1 MADYFNPTTD
11 FQPELPQYAKDIV
24 EPIEEEELIQQQQ
37 AQAMEEE
44 IAAGEK
50 AGPPS
55 PELDQGEPA
64 ENLQPEE
71 EPEEEVQQPPQ
82 NALDYLSSGRSIAG
96 NPMETMEDLTTLGQ
110 GLVDTT
116 LDIASSLLPW
126 LKPVDDWWEEVS
138 GKKQQAPE
146 DKFVRDVS
154 AIVIPT
160 ALTGGAASAGL
171 TSAATKLGYAGL
183 TKGGT
188 AALGKVAVDAAAGT
202 IIEGFS
208 EQTYEAGNLSDLL
221 NNQFGIQTPWATQED
236 DSPDVIYKKNMYES
250 AALGGVVG
258 IFDVALSSN
267 LFKGLKQETTVV
279 PKNAAAKEAIEDSSL
294 ITHIKFKDGT
304 KASIRTMDKVAIDD
318 NARVAAQNEE
328 AVIRFKK
335 ATEQDFTETKETYIQ
350 SKLDI
355 VSANYDELVAKGKAK
370 GIDESQYTPEVIR
383 KEYSEQFDRFSP
395 EDKANLAKQYGT
407 DSQPKSPT
415 PYDPF
420 YNEPH
425 APQQRAV
432 PDYNG
437 DTIKFKADNAKIQNN
452 LGTVNGRPN
461 PPVTPGWKRAF
472 SKAADGTDRSE
483 LLEQVAEGLDPQF
496 DVMVGPNK
504 LDAKQV
510 DEAVD
515 NLVVNAL
522 NAPDTF
528 KKDFKELVKATDS
541 VLGNKTTSLTED
553 GFIVATGAYKR
564 LLDMLGPRQ
573 QRASA
578 SIVSN
583 AANNVSDASK
593 AVGLIGETVDSSRQ
607 QELVFEALR
616 VMMPEIRVNQLLSG
630 KRLQMKKVAKDG
642 DKNAVKNF
650 IEDTTET
657 IDEQV
662 AKAKKDVEG
671 FLDSAIE
678 VAHKNP
684 EFLKPLLREF
694 EKSNGSVDSIHKL
707 SKLAESKISFWKKA
721 FIDGEPEVPSLFVKQ
736 LQSARYNNILMG
748 LAPVRAAAG
757 AFTGLIGKPVT
768 SFAGSTLTGDTA
780 TLKRSMFV
788 FGGIKENL
796 GRAFTNLADEW
807 RYANENTALS
817 EARVRKDYIDQTA
830 QDMETMDEMAEV
842 WRANGENGKVAM
854 WNITKWLSYF
864 NGNNIVRAGINA
876 MTAIDGFSRSMSAS
890 FSARSQAYDEL
901 FSAKNGAI
909 NVEEYTAL
917 QRKLYDQ
924 KFDRNGV
931 LKDDV
936 AEYMSREINLNMD
949 SKTVTA
955 LEDVM
960 RHIPIAKS
968 IFMFPRTGVN
978 AIQLVQ
984 TFSPTGLL
992 GKSIGRGKAALNA
1005 VTQAEIDDVLVT
1017 HGYQPGNNAAFK
1029 ALKSEYKGREIMG
1042 GAVVAGAALYALNG
1056 NLTGS
1061 GPQDQ
1066 AERKRMMDLGWQPY
1080 SFRDWNGEWRSY
1092 QGMEP
1097 FDTFLGLT
1105 ADLVFEGQRFD
1116 SAITEEWFQTLA
1128 ASISMNITNKTFL
1141 SGFEPLVRFVNG
1153 DPGALQR
1160 FAAMQVDSLIPGT
1173 GVRSIL
1179 NKAIAPQLKD
1189 VEANFAQYLANR
1201 NKFLPPVNQSLYDLV
1216 DVYTGKP
1223 INYIDPIN
1231 AGINSLLPFF
1241 KTNGGTEKWRQ
1252 QLLESGWDN
1261 LQTIRT
1267 NPISGEP
1274 LTPEERNFINNWIGE
1289 NYGLDKKME
1298 EFFNMND
1305 GQVEKELKAYA
1316 KKRGLKKQSQFPIK
1330 KTWMYEQLDAMHS
1343 EAFKAAFAALEAQRT
1358 VLYNKGVLQKATK
1371 SMIRQGDYQGAADSA
1386 QQILNMPK

>member
-82 NALDYLSSGRSIAG
+82 NALDYLSSGRSIGG
-96 NPMETMEDLTTLGQ
+96 NPMETMEDLATLGQ

-116 LDIASSLLPW
+116 LDVASSLLPW

-171 TSAATKLGYAGL
+171 TSAATKLGYTGL
-183 TKGGT
+183 TKGGVAT
-188 AALGKVAVDAAAGT
+188 LGKVGIDAAAGT
-202 IIEGFS
+202 IIEGLS

-267 LFKGLKQETTVV
+267 IFGRIGKQITKII

-294 ITHIKFKDGT
+294 ITHISFKDGT
-304 KASIRTMDKVAIDD
+304 TPSIRTMDKVAIDD

-335 ATEQDFTETKETYIQ
+335 GVETQ
-350 SKLDI
+350 
-355 VSANYDELVAKGKAK
+355 
-370 GIDESQYTPEVIR
+370 
-383 KEYSEQFDRFSP
+383 
-395 EDKANLAKQYGT
+395 
-407 DSQPKSPT
+407 PT

-437 DTIKFKADNAKIQNN
+437 DTLKFKADNAKIQNN
-452 LGTVNGRPN
+452 VGTVNGRPN
-461 PPVTPGWKRAF
+461 SPVTPGWKRAF

-496 DVMVGPNK
+496 DVMVGPQK

-510 DEAVD
+510 DQAVD

-553 GFIVATGAYKR
+553 GFIVATGVYKR
-564 LLDMLGPRQ
+564 LLEMLGPRQ

-578 SIVSN
+578 AIVSN

-616 VMMPEIRVNQLLSG
+616 VMMPEIRVNQFLSG
-630 KRLQMKKVAKDG
+630 KRLQMKNVAKNG

-650 IEDTTET
+650 LEDATET

-671 FLDSAIE
+671 FLDTAIE

-684 EFLKPLLREF
+684 EYLKPLLREF

-721 FIDGEPEVPSLFVKQ
+721 FIDGNPEVPSLFVKQ

-757 AFTGLIGKPVT
+757 AFTGLVGKPVT
-768 SFAGSTLTGDTA
+768 TFAGSLLSGDSA
-780 TLKRSMFV
+780 SFKRSMFIY
-788 FGGIKENL
+788 GGIRENL
-796 GRAFTNLADEW
+796 GRAFQNLADEW
-807 RYANENTALS
+807 RYAVENSSIS
-817 EARVRKDYIDQTA
+817 EARVRKDYVDQTA
-830 QDMETMDEMAEV
+830 QDIETMDEMAEV
-842 WRANGENGKVAM
+842 WYQNGQYGKVAM
-854 WNITKWLSYF
+854 WNITKALSYF
-864 NGNNIVRAGINA
+864 NSNPVVRAGINA
-876 MTAIDGFSRSMSAS
+876 MTAIDGFTRSMSAS

-901 FSAKNGAI
+901 FNAKNGAI
-909 NVEEYTAL
+909 DVAEYTDL

-992 GKSIGRGKAALNA
+992 GQSIGRGRAIKKA

-1017 HGYQPGNNAAFK
+1017 HGYKPGNNAAFK
-1029 ALKSEYKGREIMG
+1029 ALKAEYTGREIMG
-1042 GAVVAGAALYALNG
+1042 SAVVMGAAFYALNG

-1066 AERKRMMDLGWQPY
+1066 AERKRMMDMGWRPY

-1097 FDTFLGLT
+1097 FDTLLGLT
-1105 ADLVFEGQRFD
+1105 ADMVFEGQRYD

-1189 VEANFAQYLANR
+1189 VEANFFQYLANR
-1201 NKFLPPVNQSLYDLV
+1201 NKFLPPVNSALYDLV
-1216 DVYTGKP
+1216 DVYGGKP
-1223 INYIDPIN
+1223 INHMDPIN
-1231 AGINSLLPFF
+1231 AAVNSLLPFF
-1241 KTNGGTEKWRQ
+1241 KTNGGSEEWRQ
-1252 QLLESGWDN
+1252 KLLESGWDN
-1261 LQTIRT
+1261 LNTIRT
-1267 NPISGEP
+1267 NPISGQP
-1274 LTPEERNFINNWIGE
+1274 LTPEERNFVNNWIGE

-1298 EFFNMND
+1298 EFFNMNN

-1316 KKRGLKKQSQFPIK
+1316 KKRGLKTQAQFPIR
-1330 KTWMYEQLDAMHS
+1330 KTWMHEQLDAIHS
-1343 EAFKAAFAALEAQRT
+1343 EAFKAGFAALQTQRSD
-1358 VLYNKGVLQKATK
+1358 LYNKGVLQKATED
-1371 SMIRQGDYQGAADSA
+1371 MIGQGNYGGAADA
-1386 QQILNMPK
+1386 TQQILNMPK